1 MNEPGQNSGSAAD
14 GNWYVA
20 ETQPR
25 QERVAEAHLRRQGF
39 ETFLPQF
46 RALRRH
52 ARRTEIVSRP
62 LFPGYV
68 FVGFDPAQ
76 TRWRSVNGT
85 VGCRRLVGFGDNPQ
99 PLPQRVLTAL
109 RARQDAE
116 GFIHMDDP
124 LSKLP
129 QGAALRVTEGPFA
142 DLVGLFQT
150 RDDAMRVILLL
161 DLLGRPTRV
170 TLPAHAVAIA

>member
-1 MNEPGQNSGSAAD
+1 MTDAGANA
-14 GNWYVA
+14 WFVA
-20 ETQPR
+20 ETQSR

-46 RALRRH
+46 RCLRRH
-52 ARRTEIVSRP
+52 ARRTEMVSRP

-68 FVGFDPAQ
+68 FVGLDPAQ
-76 TRWRSVNGT
+76 SRWRSVNGT
-85 VGCRRLVGFGDNPQ
+85 VGCRRLVAFGDQ
-99 PLPQRVLTAL
+99 PLPLPMRVLEAL
-109 RARQDAE
+109 RGRQDAE
-116 GFIHMDDP
+116 GFIHMEDP
-124 LSKLP
+124 LDKLP
-129 QGAALRVTEGPFA
+129 QGAPLRVTQGPFA

-170 TLPAHAVAIA
+170 TLPAHSVAAA